1 MGNTV
6 MPLQFQC
13 LELQRCKCK
22 QDKYVHRKGS
32 TSRSSQTAFLTVAG
46 DDQTK
51 YLSAFEL

>member
-22 QDKYVHRKGS
+22 QDKYVHSKAAHHARHKQ
-32 TSRSSQTAFLTVAG
+32 RF
-46 DDQTK
+46 
-51 YLSAFEL
+51 